1 MKIIVCGGRDYTNR
15 ERVYAVLDRWL
26 DANQYQGCTLISG
39 ACPTGVDSF
48 AEDWFY
54 ERHLP
59 VERYPA
65 DWDRYGRSAGPRR
78 NQKMLD
84 EGRPWRV
91 IAFPGNDGT
100 ANMKKIARRARVK
113 VFEIPW

>member
-1 MKIIVCGGRDYTNR
+1 MKIIVDGPDYDRRD
-15 ERVYAVLDRWL
+15 RVYAVLDRWL

-39 ACPTGVDSF
+39 RMGGASEF

-59 VERYPA
+59 VEY
-65 DWDRYGRSAGPRR
+65 RR
-78 NQKMLD
+78 GYQEMLD
-84 EGRPWRV
+84 IGRPWRV
-91 IAFPGNDGT
+91 MAFPGCEH
-100 ANMKKIARRARVK
+100 MRKIARRARVK